1 MQRSHPPDD
10 RRRELLALAA
20 VGVLCLGLTL
30 LGGSTASGGTG
41 DALVWPLSGFLVL
54 WLMHRGPH
62 AGLADVAAL
71 SPPAALGLWLVGASA
86 PASVVGG
93 LVVLVQPAV
102 TVALVRR
109 LAPGLARLGP
119 DRTSLATLGA
129 LGGLAL
135 SLLGGVLAVGA
146 VLVVLAV
153 GGGSTPSWSTVLLWL
168 LRDLAAV
175 VVVVPVGLAVVEH
188 RSERAGR
195 TRTGPLHRG
204 SGPELVAV
212 LTLSSLLFAGTFVL
226 ETLPLSFP
234 LLVATGWLALRFEML
249 VTTCHTAF
257 FAAAITAATLLGRG
271 PFVVAA
277 AGDDGQAAAML
288 QAFVVL
294 MGAAGLVVSAE
305 RSQVHALNA
314 ELVRSAGA
322 HQAQADL
329 FGQMIDAM
337 TEGVMVVDDRG
348 EVLASN
354 TALVGLLGAGQGR
367 PTERLQGLMGHH
379 LDGTRIAEH
388 EHPSRRA
395 LAGERVVREE
405 VLHRTVG
412 KPDQVLTVTA
422 LPLPD
427 HDGSGRRRAM
437 LLVEDVTL
445 EHDRRADLVSFA
457 QMVAHDLRNPLT
469 AIKGWTG
476 LMGRR
481 LDDTQ
486 DVAAAEL
493 KDYLRRTEDAT
504 RRMEDLIGHLLERA
518 TGDAEQADEE
528 VDLGEVLA
536 RVARE
541 RGVQDVVTVNGAPVL
556 CADPG
561 MVHQLV
567 DNLLA
572 NAVKFARP
580 GTVPEIVCT
589 TRTGR
594 DGVVV
599 SITDNGRGVPA
610 GQHQDIFTEG
620 HRAHAGQVDGTG
632 LGLAVCR
639 RIAGRLGGTL
649 RALDNPDGPGLVL
662 EIVLPT
668 ERVVAGRGAGGPSP
682 RVVPVRRAV
691 SVDPGT
697 PAA

>member
-1 MQRSHPPDD
+1 MKRPHPPAH
-10 RRRELLALAA
+10 RQREVLALAA
-20 VGVLCLGLTL
+20 VAALSLGLSF
-30 LGGSTASGGTG
+30 LGASTASEEIGA
-41 DALVWPLSGFLVL
+41 ALLWPLSGFLVL
-54 WLMHRGPH
+54 WLLHRGPR
-62 AGLADVAAL
+62 AGLADGAVISA
-71 SPPAALGLWLVGASA
+71 SAALGLWLTGVGA

-93 LVVLVQPAV
+93 LVVLVQPLV

-109 LAPGLARLGP
+109 LAPGLTRRGP

-146 VLVVLAV
+146 VLAVLTV
-153 GGGSTPSWSTVLLWL
+153 GSGSALSWSTVVLWL

-175 VVVVPVGLAVVEH
+175 VVVVPVGLATFH
-188 RSERAGR
+188 RRSGRAGRAAR

-204 SGPELVAV
+204 SRPELVAV
-212 LTLSSLLFAGTFVL
+212 LTLSVALFAGTFVL
-226 ETLPLSFP
+226 EVLPLSFP
-234 LLVATGWLALRFEML
+234 LLVATGWLGLRFEMV
-249 VTTCHTAF
+249 VTTWHTAVF
-257 FAAAITAATLLGRG
+257 TAAIAAATMLDRG

-277 AGDDGQAAAML
+277 AGEDVQAASLL

-314 ELVRSAGA
+314 ELMRSAGA
-322 HQAQADL
+322 HRAQADL

-337 TEGVMVVDDRG
+337 TEGVMVVDDRE
-348 EVLASN
+348 EVLAIN
-354 TALVGLLGAGQGR
+354 TALLGLLGGGQHR
-367 PTERLQGLMGHH
+367 PTERLRGLMGHH
-379 LDGTRIAEH
+379 LDGTPLEEH
-388 EHPSRRA
+388 EHPSHRA
-395 LAGERVVREE
+395 LAGERVIREQ

-412 KPDQVLTVTA
+412 EPDQVLTVTA

-437 LLVEDVTL
+437 LLVEDVTV
-445 EHDRRADLVSFA
+445 EHDRRADLVTFA
-457 QMVAHDLRNPLT
+457 QMAAHDLRNPLT

-486 DVAAAEL
+486 DVAPAEL
-493 KDYLRRTEDAT
+493 RDYLRRTEDAS
-504 RRMEDLIGHLLERA
+504 RRMDDLIEHLLDRA
-518 TGDAEQADEE
+518 TGDVEQPEEE

-541 RGVQDVVTVNGAPVL
+541 RGVQDLVLVTGAPVV

-561 MVHQLV
+561 MVHQLL

-589 TRTGR
+589 SRTER
-594 DGVVV
+594 AGVVV

-610 GQHQDIFTEG
+610 GQLEDIFTDG

-662 EIVLPT
+662 ELVLPS
-668 ERVVAGRGAGGPSP
+668 ERVVAVPEPTGRSEA
-682 RVVPVRRAV
+682 RRR
-691 SVDPGT
+691 GT
-697 PAA
+697 GHAARGH